1 MAHVRAPVER
11 RKLVVRASSR
21 ARSCPDDGG
30 SVMTWSRESVA
41 SRVREAW
48 DTLRR
53 VPSHRV
59 PGFRVSWP
67 DFVRDVADAYGYTA
81 ATVRLARASPQAI
94 DRMQEVF
101 GWFAALDGRPHLTKA
116 VWLCAGAGMGPK
128 RAGMILGVHR
138 DTMRARR
145 DDGLDGIADA
155 LNRRQ
160 LKSASGPEEARMP
173 LTP

>member
-1 MAHVRAPVER
+1 MAYVRAHFER
-11 RKLVVRASSR
+11 RNFVVCASSR
-21 ARSCPDDGG
+21 ACSSPDDEG
-30 SVMTWSRESVA
+30 SVMDWSRESVA

-53 VPSHRV
+53 VPSQRV

-101 GWFAALDGRPHLTKA
+101 GWFAALDGQPHLTKA

-128 RAGMILGVHR
+128 RAATILGVHR

-145 DDGLDGIADA
+145 DDGLDRIADA
-155 LNRRQ
+155 LNGRR
-160 LKSASGPEEARMP
+160 LACTTGPDEARVP
-173 LTP
+173 LSP

>member
-1 MAHVRAPVER
+1 
-11 RKLVVRASSR
+11 
-21 ARSCPDDGG
+21 
-30 SVMTWSRESVA
+30 MTPWSRESVA
-41 SRVREAW
+41 SRMREAW

-53 VPSHRV
+53 VPSRRV

-101 GWFAALDGRPHLTKA
+101 GWFAALDGQPHLTKA

-128 RAGMILGVHR
+128 RAGAILGVHR

-145 DDGLDGIADA
+145 DEGLDRIAEA
-155 LNRRQ
+155 LSRRQ
-160 LKSASGPEEARMP
+160 LKSATGPDEDCVP
-173 LTP
+173 FTP